1 MAVKIEEKEAID
13 HCIKELLESVNI
25 KGELLGPRLLFSAI
39 KRYLKD
45 PTKYRRNIY
54 RDLYDELAEEF
65 HIRNTSV
72 EKDIR
77 TTIEN
82 AWTKGIPEVQY
93 ELYGATVSKRTTRP
107 TASAFIRKSA
117 EIIRNRLG

>member
-25 KGELLGPRLLFSAI
+25 KG
-39 KRYLKD
+39 
-45 PTKYRRNIY
+45 
-54 RDLYDELAEEF
+54 ELAEEF